1 MPQCQP
7 EPHRTVAGFF
17 VRRLL
22 TALVSVVLASAVVF
36 AAVLAVPG
44 DPAAIILGVTASPD
58 ALAALRT
65 QLGLDVPAPER
76 YLRWLAG
83 LARGDL
89 GDSLQYRRPVSA
101 LVADRLHL
109 SVTLA
114 LGAALVATL
123 VAVPLGV
130 IAALRRGTLLDPL
143 VVLASQVGAAVPSF
157 WLGLLL
163 ILLFAVELRWLPAGG
178 FPGWEAGPLA
188 TIRALLLPVL
198 ALGLGQAAVMTRMT
212 RAALLDVLGQ
222 DYVRTARA
230 KGLGPL
236 SVIGKHAL
244 RNAMVTLVTILGLSL
259 TNVFIGSIVIEQV
272 FALPGLGRLA
282 LAAIG
287 NRDFP
292 LVQGVVLLYA
302 STIVLLSFLVDVSY
316 GWLDPRIR
324 YA

>member
-1 MPQCQP
+1 M
-7 EPHRTVAGFF
+7 AGFF

-22 TALVSVVLASAVVF
+22 TALVSIVLASAVVF

-76 YLRWLAG
+76 YVRWLAG

-89 GDSLQYRRPVSA
+89 GDSLQYQRPVSA

-109 SVTLA
+109 SVALA

-130 IAALRRGTLLDPL
+130 FAALRRGTLLDPL
-143 VVLASQVGAAVPSF
+143 MVLASQVGAAVPSF

-178 FPGWEAGPLA
+178 FPGWEAGPA
-188 TIRALLLPVL
+188 AVTRALVLPVL

-230 KGLGPL
+230 KGLGAL

-259 TNVFIGSIVIEQV
+259 TTVFIGSIGIEQV